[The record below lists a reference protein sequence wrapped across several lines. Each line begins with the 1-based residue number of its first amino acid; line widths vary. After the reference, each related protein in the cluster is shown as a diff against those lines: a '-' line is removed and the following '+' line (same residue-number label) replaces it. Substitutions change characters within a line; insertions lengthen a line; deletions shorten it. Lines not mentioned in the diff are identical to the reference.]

1 MSWGP
6 GKQTIEDLLRHGK
19 LEHTIANPAEARH
32 LLDKARTHLRTA
44 LTNADAD
51 PEIAYDALYAA
62 ARKALTAILVQQGLR
77 PTRTGGHEAV
87 IDAVEAQLV
96 PPMGDTLRPYRN
108 LRRMRAS
115 GDYLGATSALHPD
128 DIHRD
133 HPAAV
138 AIVDMADKLISS
150 GSLPVFSPGR

>member
-19 LEHTIANPAEARH
+19 LEHTIANPAEVRY
-32 LLDKARTHLRTA
+32 LLDKARTHVATA
-44 LTNADAD
+44 LTTADAD

-77 PTRTGGHEAV
+77 PTRAGGHEAV
-87 IDAVEAQLV
+87 IDAVEALLV
-96 PPMGDTLRPYRN
+96 PSMGNTLRTYRS
-108 LRRMRAS
+108 LRRVRAS
-115 GDYLGATSALHPD
+115 GYSLGAPTALHPD
-128 DIHRD
+128 DIQRD

-138 AIVDMADKLISS
+138 AIVDMAEKLIGS
-150 GSLPVFSPGR
+150 GSLPAFLTGR